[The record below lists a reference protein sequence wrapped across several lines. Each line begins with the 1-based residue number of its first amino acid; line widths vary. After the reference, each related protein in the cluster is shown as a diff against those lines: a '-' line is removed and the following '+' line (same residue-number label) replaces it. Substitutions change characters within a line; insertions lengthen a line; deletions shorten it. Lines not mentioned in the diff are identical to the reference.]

1 MMSKKLFETST
12 AIEWSSLL
20 SGLIILGFSLILGA
34 IIIISTQQYYNHIK
48 DWKNQQNRISRQVK
62 FESEK
67 LQQALDIVNQD
78 YLTTFNQ
85 LKKEGFF
92 LLDDTSSTVEEQ
104 RLTMHQEIN
113 GFFSRPGEKLF
124 LSGEYTLSE
133 LKPYIPM
140 SEPDKTIFRTELAF
154 KTYKNPLILKLDLLH
169 EEDVLEL
176 VRRIEYQSF
185 VGLFNLQSCDIR
197 RLPRQIDVKDISK
210 PYFQANCV
218 LVWYTSRIEKEAW

>member
-1 MMSKKLFETST
+1 MMSKNLLETST

-34 IIIISTQQYYNHIK
+34 IIIISTQQYYNYVK
-48 DWKNQQNRISRQVK
+48 DWNNQQNRILKQVK

-92 LLDDTSSTVEEQ
+92 LLDTPLTVEEQ
-104 RLTMHQEIN
+104 RLKMHQEIN
-113 GFFSRPGEKLF
+113 TFFSRSDEKLF
-124 LSGEYTLSE
+124 PGGEYTLSE

-140 SEPDKTIFRTELAF
+140 SEPEQPIFRTEPAF
-154 KTYKNPLILKLDLLH
+154 KTYENSLILKLGLLH
-169 EEDVLEL
+169 EEDVLDL
-176 VRRIEYQSF
+176 IKGIEFQSF

-197 RLPRQIDVKDISK
+197 RLPRHIDVKDISK

-218 LVWYTSRIEKEAW
+218 LVWYTSRIEKEVW